1 MVLASCTVTRLMRKE
16 KEINCVYNCVA
27 FVYIDSTVP
36 SPQIGVA
43 HFRPELYGVANQ
55 HVLL

>member
-1 MVLASCTVTRLMRKE
+1 M
-16 KEINCVYNCVA
+16 YNRVA

-43 HFRPELYGVANQ
+43 HFRSELYGVANQ